1 MLEDYFNDIVERL
14 VVSRA
19 VSSFKISRKEL
30 TEDDG
35 YIRIKCNLAN
45 GDILEFAE
53 YIVIRKN
60 KVSMETYSYHWQG
73 KAGELLKRWDNVAHH
88 KNVKTF
94 PHHLHLPSEKV
105 VGSTETN
112 LKKVLT
118 EIEKSLPEPLND

>member
-1 MLEDYFNDIVERL
+1 MEDYFNDIVESL

-19 VSSFKISRKEL
+19 VSSFKILRKEL
-30 TEDDG
+30 TEEDG

-53 YIVIRKN
+53 YVVIRKN
-60 KVSMETYSYHWQG
+60 KIAVETYSYHWQG
-73 KAGELLKRWDNVAHH
+73 KAGDLIKRWDNVAHH

-94 PHHLHLPSEKV
+94 PHHLHLPGEKV
-105 VGSTETN
+105 VASTETH

-118 EIEKSLPEPLND
+118 EIEKSLPEPVNE